1 MVETYRSAGRIDRT
15 ARRQRVIDHDEAAPR
30 SDLPSDDPAQR
41 PDQAEQ
47 PEPFEHPV
55 CQPSRGVSARNACV
69 TCPPDASRAPI
80 ISSVSVSRVPSGLD
94 CTISPTHRQRVA
106 GKPGSGGGSMASA
119 GVCLGPHPLHGNLPP
134 GDTLV
139 RNPHRSSKSAGL
151 NRVQFE
157 TRRFQ
162 FRSSPPWATL
172 EGWYYGFQTGR
183 GLETPVKSEIS
194 PLNPQHIAGY
204 KSLLDRVID
213 PGL

>member
-69 TCPPDASRAPI
+69 TCPPDASRAPM
-80 ISSVSVSRVPSGLD
+80 ISSKSVSRVPSGLD

-106 GKPGSGGGSMASA
+106 GNRGAVPWRLRAFVSVHTRYMTTCLPAIPSSETLIDLQRSA
-119 GVCLGPHPLHGNLPP
+119 G
-134 GDTLV
+134 
-139 RNPHRSSKSAGL
+139 
-151 NRVQFE
+151 
-157 TRRFQ
+157 
-162 FRSSPPWATL
+162 
-172 EGWYYGFQTGR
+172 
-183 GLETPVKSEIS
+183 
-194 PLNPQHIAGY
+194 
-204 KSLLDRVID
+204 
-213 PGL
+213 